1 MGHKNSKNKNKKEN
15 LKNSEIKS
23 KRIMDDFEIIN
34 NDYHKTNLE
43 NNNLIKKGT
52 FPNNKINNNN
62 NIINNNINNN
72 DINNNDIN
80 NNYLQTDMNINKYN
94 EDNDNYINKIADD
107 LFIKDNN
114 NNNNIINN
122 NNNNNNNIINN
133 NNINNNNN
141 NNNNKNT
148 IKPQRTL
155 VHSKSTLINKYFPN
169 KNKKQNEKTFE
180 QKVTLFRT
188 KLQPYKIPFI
198 EGACFLKVN
207 REDIINSSMKGLK
220 TVNLK
225 KELKIDFVGEISQDA
240 GGLIREWLTVLFKE
254 ILDPK
259 QELFERADNDEISY
273 IFSLK
278 PITKEKREK
287 YEFVGTVLAKALLEN
302 LTINCCFNTLI
313 YKILL
318 EEEIKYED
326 LVFIDKQLYKS
337 LKELKDISL
346 NGDIELYE
354 LYFNLDIEKDG
365 KITTYNLIE
374 NGENIQVTNKNLDL
388 YIEKRIS
395 FLVNSQIP
403 GIESIKKGIKKV
415 YPIECFSEFSGDQL
429 SLLINGT
436 PFIDLSDW
444 TENTEYKDYKVTD
457 EVIINFWEILN
468 DLSQDDL
475 SKFLLFVTGSSRVP
489 IGGFKSL
496 ESNRGNKN
504 KFTIV
509 KIEYNNKTV
518 NYLRAH
524 TCFNRLDLPNYPNK
538 DLLYKGIR
546 FALDNEILGFGIE

>member
-1 MGHKNSKNKNKKEN
+1 MGHKNSKNKNKNEN

-80 NNYLQTDMNINKYN
+80 NNYLQTDININKYN

-114 NNNNIINN
+114 NNNIINNN

-133 NNINNNNN
+133 NNINNNN

>member
-1 MGHKNSKNKNKKEN
+1 MGHKNSKNKNKN
-15 LKNSEIKS
+15 QDLIKKKS
-23 KRIMDDFEIIN
+23 RKIMDDFEIIG
-34 NDYHKTNLE
+34 DIRKTN
-43 NNNLIKKGT
+43 
-52 FPNNKINNNN
+52 INNNN
-62 NIINNNINNN
+62 IKLKSNIIS
-72 DINNNDIN
+72 
-80 NNYLQTDMNINKYN
+80 
-94 EDNDNYINKIADD
+94 
-107 LFIKDNN
+107 
-114 NNNNIINN
+114 
-122 NNNNNNNIINN
+122 NN
-133 NNINNNNN
+133 NNINNNNIIFN
-141 NNNNKNT
+141 NNYLQTDININNNLTEDNDNNIYENNDYNNNNILDNSNKSNNNNKIT
-148 IKPQRTL
+148 IKPQKTL
-155 VHSKSTLINKYFPN
+155 VHSKSTLINKYFPD
-169 KNKKQNEKTFE
+169 KNKKNNEKSFE
-180 QKVTLFRT
+180 QKVMFFRT

-220 TVNLK
+220 TLNLK
-225 KELKIDFVGEISQDA
+225 KELKIVFIGEICEDA

-259 QELFERADNDEISY
+259 EDLFERADNDEISY
-273 IFSLK
+273 IFSQK
-278 PITKEKREK
+278 PITKEKMEK

-318 EEEIKYED
+318 KEEIKLED

-337 LKELKDISL
+337 LKEIKDISL

-365 KITTYNLIE
+365 KITSYNLIE
-374 NGENIQVTNKNLDL
+374 NGENIQVTNKNINL

-403 GIESIKKGIKKV
+403 GIESIKKGISKV
-415 YPIECFSEFSGDQL
+415 YPIECFSEFSGEQL

-444 TENTEYKDYKVTD
+444 SENTDYKNYNVTD

-468 DLSQDDL
+468 ELSQDDL

-504 KFTIV
+504 KFTII
-509 KIEYNNKTV
+509 KIEYIDKSV

-524 TCFNRLDLPNYPNK
+524 TCFNRLDLPNYPTK
-538 DLLYKGIR
+538 DLLYKAIR

>member
-1 MGHKNSKNKNKKEN
+1 MGHKNSKNKNKNEN
-15 LKNSEIKS
+15 KNKNFKS
-23 KRIMDDFEIIN
+23 KKIMDDFEIIG
-34 NDYHKTNLE
+34 DVRKT
-43 NNNLIKKGT
+43 
-52 FPNNKINNNN
+52 
-62 NIINNNINNN
+62 NINNN
-72 DINNNDIN
+72 DILLKSNTISNNSNINNNNNIN
-80 NNYLQTDMNINKYN
+80 NNYLQTDIN
-94 EDNDNYINKIADD
+94 
-107 LFIKDNN
+107 DNN
-114 NNNNIINN
+114 NNNNIDDLFQNDLI
-122 NNNNNNNIINN
+122 NNNNNIIIDNSN
-133 NNINNNNN
+133 KSNNN
-141 NNNNKNT
+141 NNNNK
-148 IKPQRTL
+148 IIIHPQKTL

-169 KNKKQNEKTFE
+169 KNKKQNEKSFE
-180 QKVTLFRT
+180 QKVIFFRT
-188 KLQPYKIPFI
+188 KLKPYKIPFI
-198 EGACFLKVN
+198 EGACILKVN

-220 TVNLK
+220 TINLK
-225 KELKIDFVGEISQDA
+225 KELKIDFIGEICQDA

-259 QELFERADNDEISY
+259 EELFERADNDEVSY
-273 IFSLK
+273 IFSQK
-278 PITKEKREK
+278 PITKEKKEK

-318 EEEIKYED
+318 QEEIKLED

-337 LKELKDISL
+337 LKEIKDISL
-346 NGDIELYE
+346 KEDIELYE

-468 DLSQDDL
+468 ELSQDDL

-504 KFTIV
+504 KFTII
-509 KIEYNNKTV
+509 KIEYNDKSV

-524 TCFNRLDLPNYPNK
+524 TCFNRLDLPNYPTK
-538 DLLYKGIR
+538 DLLYKAIR

>member
-1 MGHKNSKNKNKKEN
+1 MGHKNSKNTNKNENLNKNKGIRNKKI
-15 LKNSEIKS
+15 L
-23 KRIMDDFEIIN
+23 DDFEIIN
-34 NDYHKTNLE
+34 HTDINGDNKIR
-43 NNNLIKKGT
+43 NNST
-52 FPNNKINNNN
+52 FNNKINNNIIDN
-62 NIINNNINNN
+62 NII
-72 DINNNDIN
+72 NNDIN
-80 NNYLQTDMNINKYN
+80 NNYLQTDININNYST
-94 EDNDNYINKIADD
+94 EDNDNNINKIADD

-122 NNNNNNNIINN
+122 NNNIINNDNNNIINN
-133 NNINNNNN
+133 NNNNKSNNNNN
-141 NNNNKNT
+141 NNIT
-148 IKPQRTL
+148 INQRRTL
-155 VHSKSTLINKYFPN
+155 VHSKSTLVNKYFPN
-169 KNKKQNEKTFE
+169 KKKKPNEKSFE
-180 QKVTLFRT
+180 QKVALFRT
-188 KLQPYKIPFI
+188 KLKPYKIPFI

-207 REDIINSSMKGLK
+207 REDVINSSMKGLK

-225 KELKIDFVGEISQDA
+225 KELKIDFIGEICQDA

-278 PITKEKREK
+278 PITKAKMEK

-318 EEEIKYED
+318 EEEVKYED

-337 LKELKDISL
+337 LKEIKDISL
-346 NGDIELYE
+346 NGDIGLYE

-374 NGENIQVTNKNLDL
+374 NGENIQVTNKNIDL

-444 TENTEYKDYKVTD
+444 TENTEYKDYKITD
-457 EVIINFWEILN
+457 EIIINFWEILN